1 MFQGH
6 FQRFG
11 ENMFTT
17 SLPDV
22 EYKDIVFIAIYNQL
36 DISALSHRTS
46 EKGSDICQ
54 SASYMT

>member
-1 MFQGH
+1 MFAK
-6 FQRFG
+6 
-11 ENMFTT
+11 

-36 DISALSHRTS
+36 DISAALSHRTS
-46 EKGSDICQ
+46 EKGWDICQ